1 MKITKTQLKQIIK
14 EELEEAFDIGDLLRT
29 TRSDDERL
37 DMLDRTAQLADE
49 SESSY
54 FIDTWGKI
62 DPAAARRR
70 YNDYVLSQGEYKDG
84 GLLDPDNQ
92 SLYDDFI
99 KWMKLHPE
107 VFRNELSSLERG
119 EDPMVAYAAKMSA
132 RRRK

>member
-1 MKITKTQLKQIIK
+1 MKITKSQLKQIIK
-14 EELEEAFDIGDLLRT
+14 EELEEAFSIGDVLRT

-37 DMLDRTAQLADE
+37 DMLDKMTQLADK
-49 SESSY
+49 SDSSY

-62 DPAAARRR
+62 DPAAARQR
-70 YNDYVLSQGEYKDG
+70 YNDYVLSQGDYKDG

-99 KWMKLHPE
+99 KWMRLHPE
-107 VFRNELSSLERG
+107 VFRKELSSLDRG
-119 EDPMVAYAAKMSA
+119 EYPMAAYAAKMSA